1 MYEYEVLRGDLF
13 FMKYKAIAAGLLA
26 ANLLAHPISS
36 LAETKKFPD
45 VSDSAWSKDAIY
57 YLVER
62 NVINGMPDGN
72 FMPYGNLTR
81 AQAAKIIATAIG
93 AKVDPNAKPSYNDAK
108 NSWAASFI
116 AAMEKENIIKGRE
129 PGVFDPEGK
138 VTRAEM
144 AAMLVRAYNLKSK
157 VTGPV
162 PTKFA
167 DLENHWGKE
176 EVNILVELKLSL
188 GTENGWKPND
198 SITREQAAQL
208 TAQTD
213 KFSKNS
219 DRPVETKKMYI
230 DRKFITYHAPSLSSG
245 ISANQHNPQMVEIK
259 EERDGWIKIA
269 TSNGDKW
276 TPLVEKTEVINEGF
290 TTYAE
295 ASSSSKV
302 MGTHNAQQV
311 TVIEENGSWIRI
323 RMGAGF
329 QWVNKNQLNPVKQ
342 GNFLE
347 GKAIIIDPGHGG
359 ADSGNPGYYEK
370 ESETVLDVSLR
381 LQKIFEKK
389 TPFTVLFTRTDDTRP
404 GTSASD
410 SLKKR
415 VEFAQKNNGDI
426 FVSIHGNGTEKKNG
440 QGTETFYY
448 ESATARGTNP
458 NVSESRLLAEKIQE
472 RLVDALG
479 TKDRGVKK
487 GDLYVIREN
496 TMPAVLAE
504 LAFVDNKSDADK
516 IATPAQRQNAAEAIY
531 QGILDYYEEMGNNV
545 SSFR

>member
-108 NSWAASFI
+108 NNWAASFI

-188 GTENGWKPND
+188 GTEDGWKPND

-359 ADSGNPGYYEK
+359 VDPGHSGVK
-370 ESETVLDVSLR
+370 MDESAIVLDTSLR
-381 LQKIFEKK
+381 VQKLFEQK
-389 TPFTVLFTRTDDTRP
+389 TPFTVLLTRNDDTRP
-404 GTSASD
+404 GNTPGE

-415 VEFAQKNNGDI
+415 VEFAQENKGDI
-426 FVSIHGNGTEKKNG
+426 FVSIHANGFNE
-440 QGTETFYY
+440 QVEGTETFYY
-448 ESATARGTNP
+448 RSATNP
-458 NVSESRLLAEKIQE
+458 NSEESRVLAEKVQK
-472 RLVDALG
+472 RLVQALQSN
-479 TKDRGVKK
+479 DRGVKTENF
-487 GDLYVIREN
+487 YVVKYN
-496 TMPAVLAE
+496 TMPAILAE
-504 LAFVDNKSDADK
+504 LGFIDAK
-516 IATPAQRQNAAEAIY
+516 GEGEKLATEEWRQRAAEAIY

>member
-230 DRKFITYHAPSLSSG
+230 DRKFITYHEPSLSSG
-245 ISANQHNPQMVEIK
+245 ISANQHNPQTVEIK

-359 ADSGNPGYYEK
+359 VDPGHSGVK
-370 ESETVLDVSLR
+370 MDESAIVLDTSLR
-381 LQKIFEKK
+381 VQKLFEQK
-389 TPFTVLFTRTDDTRP
+389 TPFTVLLTRNDDTRP
-404 GTSASD
+404 GNTPGE

-415 VEFAQKNNGDI
+415 VEFAQENKGDI
-426 FVSIHGNGTEKKNG
+426 FVSIHANGFNE
-440 QGTETFYY
+440 QVEGTETFYY
-448 ESATARGTNP
+448 RSATNP
-458 NVSESRLLAEKIQE
+458 NSEESRVLAEKVQK
-472 RLVDALG
+472 RLVQALQSN
-479 TKDRGVKK
+479 DRGVKTENF
-487 GDLYVIREN
+487 YVVKYN
-496 TMPAVLAE
+496 TMPAILAE
-504 LAFVDNKSDADK
+504 LGFIDAK
-516 IATPAQRQNAAEAIY
+516 GEGEKLATEEWRQRAAEAIY

>member
-108 NSWAASFI
+108 NNWAASFI

-245 ISANQHNPQMVEIK
+245 ISANQHNPQTVEIK

-359 ADSGNPGYYEK
+359 VDPGHSGVK
-370 ESETVLDVSLR
+370 MDESAIVLDTSLR
-381 LQKIFEKK
+381 VQKLFEQK
-389 TPFTVLFTRTDDTRP
+389 TPFTVLLTRNDDTRP
-404 GTSASD
+404 GNTPGE

-415 VEFAQKNNGDI
+415 VEFAQENKGDI
-426 FVSIHGNGTEKKNG
+426 FVSIHANGFNE
-440 QGTETFYY
+440 QVEGTETFYY
-448 ESATARGTNP
+448 RSATNP
-458 NVSESRLLAEKIQE
+458 NSEESRVLAEKVQK
-472 RLVDALG
+472 RLVQALQSN
-479 TKDRGVKK
+479 DRGVKTENF
-487 GDLYVIREN
+487 YVVKYN
-496 TMPAVLAE
+496 TMPAILAE
-504 LAFVDNKSDADK
+504 LGFIDAK
-516 IATPAQRQNAAEAIY
+516 GEGEKLATEEWRQRAAEAIY

>member
-1 MYEYEVLRGDLF
+1 
-13 FMKYKAIAAGLLA
+13 MKYKAIAAGLLA
-26 ANLLAHPISS
+26 ANLLAYPISS

-45 VSDSAWSKDAIY
+45 VLDSAWSKDAIY

-108 NSWAASFI
+108 NNWAASFI

-245 ISANQHNPQMVEIK
+245 ISANQHNPQTVEIK

-311 TVIEENGSWIRI
+311 IVIEENGSWIRI

-359 ADSGNPGYYEK
+359 VDPGHSGVK
-370 ESETVLDVSLR
+370 MDESAIVLDTSLR
-381 LQKIFEKK
+381 VQKLFEQK
-389 TPFTVLFTRTDDTRP
+389 TPFTVLLTRNDDTRP
-404 GTSASD
+404 GNTPGE

-415 VEFAQKNNGDI
+415 VEFAQENKGDI
-426 FVSIHGNGTEKKNG
+426 FVSIHANGFNE
-440 QGTETFYY
+440 QVEGTETFYY
-448 ESATARGTNP
+448 RSATNP
-458 NVSESRLLAEKIQE
+458 NSEESRVLAEKVQK
-472 RLVDALG
+472 RLVQALQSN
-479 TKDRGVKK
+479 DRGVKTENF
-487 GDLYVIREN
+487 YVVKYN
-496 TMPAVLAE
+496 TMPAILAE
-504 LAFVDNKSDADK
+504 LGFIDAK
-516 IATPAQRQNAAEAIY
+516 GEGEKLATEEWRQRAAEAIY

>member
-108 NSWAASFI
+108 NNWAASFI

-245 ISANQHNPQMVEIK
+245 ISANQHNPQTVEIK

-311 TVIEENGSWIRI
+311 TVIEESGSWIRI

-359 ADSGNPGYYEK
+359 VDPGHSGVK
-370 ESETVLDVSLR
+370 MDESAIVLDTSLR
-381 LQKIFEKK
+381 VQKLFEQK
-389 TPFTVLFTRTDDTRP
+389 TPFTVLLTRNDDTRP
-404 GTSASD
+404 GNTPGE

-415 VEFAQKNNGDI
+415 VEFAQENKGDI
-426 FVSIHGNGTEKKNG
+426 FVSIHANGFNE
-440 QGTETFYY
+440 QVEGTETFYY
-448 ESATARGTNP
+448 RSATNP
-458 NVSESRLLAEKIQE
+458 NSEESRVLAEKVQK
-472 RLVDALG
+472 RLVQALQSN
-479 TKDRGVKK
+479 DRGVKTENF
-487 GDLYVIREN
+487 YVVKYN
-496 TMPAVLAE
+496 TMPAILAE
-504 LAFVDNKSDADK
+504 LGFIDAK
-516 IATPAQRQNAAEAIY
+516 GEGEKLATEEWRQRAAEAIY

>member
-1 MYEYEVLRGDLF
+1 
-13 FMKYKAIAAGLLA
+13 MKYKAIAAGLLA

-93 AKVDPNAKPSYNDAK
+93 AKVDPNAKSSYNDAK

-245 ISANQHNPQMVEIK
+245 ISANQHNPQTVEIK

-359 ADSGNPGYYEK
+359 VDPGHSGVK
-370 ESETVLDVSLR
+370 MDESAIVLDTSLR
-381 LQKIFEKK
+381 VQKLFEQK
-389 TPFTVLFTRTDDTRP
+389 TPFTVLLTRNDDTRP
-404 GTSASD
+404 GNTPGE

-415 VEFAQKNNGDI
+415 VEFAQENKGDI
-426 FVSIHGNGTEKKNG
+426 FVSIHANGFNE
-440 QGTETFYY
+440 QVEGTETFYY
-448 ESATARGTNP
+448 RSATNP
-458 NVSESRLLAEKIQE
+458 NSEESRVLAEKVQK
-472 RLVDALG
+472 RLVQALQSN
-479 TKDRGVKK
+479 DRGVKTENF
-487 GDLYVIREN
+487 YVVKYN
-496 TMPAVLAE
+496 TMPAILAE
-504 LAFVDNKSDADK
+504 LGFIDAK
-516 IATPAQRQNAAEAIY
+516 GEGEKLATEEWRQRAAEAIY